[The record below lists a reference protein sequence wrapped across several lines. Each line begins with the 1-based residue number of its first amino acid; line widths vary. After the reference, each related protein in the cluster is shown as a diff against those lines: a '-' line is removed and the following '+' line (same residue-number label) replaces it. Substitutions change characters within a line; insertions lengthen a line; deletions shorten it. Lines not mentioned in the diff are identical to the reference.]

1 MVSIQD
7 LRLTVADTMG
17 KWRELQRVCDEIADT
32 ERLVNERVPGGARP
46 RGNPRFLDDLRNTAE
61 AGLTTVGLYE
71 QLLSELPAD
80 KAASI
85 HLRVHAAHIAKHQNH
100 AATMLGIA
108 IDWLDILNT
117 MLRDAP
123 QAAPQARRAR
133 EMG

>member
-32 ERLVNERVPGGARP
+32 ARLVDERIPGGAVRP
-46 RGNPRFLDDLRNTAE
+46 HGNPRFLDDLRNTAE

-71 QLLSELPAD
+71 QLLSGLPAD

-85 HLRVHAAHIAKHQNH
+85 HLRAHAAHSAKHQNH
-100 AATMLGIA
+100 AAAMLGIA
-108 IDWLDILNT
+108 IDWLDILNE
-117 MLRDAP
+117 MLRD
-123 QAAPQARRAR
+123 APQARRAR